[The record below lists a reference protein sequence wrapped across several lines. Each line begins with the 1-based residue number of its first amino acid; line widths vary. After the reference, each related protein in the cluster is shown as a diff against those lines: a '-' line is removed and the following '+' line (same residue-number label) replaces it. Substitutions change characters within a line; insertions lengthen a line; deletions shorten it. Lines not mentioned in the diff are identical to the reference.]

1 MIPLLLSQRYIS
13 KVRFDYSFVR
23 FKDDEPLES
32 KCHTENYNGFFNA
45 YVPEARVEVIQLD
58 DIRHCLI
65 FEHINESDSGV
76 YVVRAINALG
86 EAVCESEIEV
96 MHRILKNI
104 IVNKNHGLLFI
115 IVFKP
120 SSYKI

>member
-1 MIPLLLSQRYIS
+1 MDNFLL
-13 KVRFDYSFVR
+13 R

-65 FEHINESDSGV
+65 FEHINESDSGI

-86 EAVCESEIEV
+86 EAVCEAEIEV
-96 MHRILKNI
+96 SNRVLKNI
-104 IVNKNHGLLFI
+104 ISNKKI
-115 IVFKP
+115 IYN
-120 SSYKI
+120 S

>member
-1 MIPLLLSQRYIS
+1 MVGPLRFVSNNTTYIFLVVNLIS
-13 KVRFDYSFVR
+13 KKYNPTFVVFR

-86 EAVCESEIEV
+86 EAVCEAEIEV
-96 MHRILKNI
+96 RKWI
-104 IVNKNHGLLFI
+104 GT
-115 IVFKP
+115 
-120 SSYKI
+120 

>member
-1 MIPLLLSQRYIS
+1 M
-13 KVRFDYSFVR
+13 DYFLHR
-23 FKDDEPLES
+23 FKDDEPLET

-86 EAVCESEIEV
+86 EAVCEAEIEV
-96 MHRILKNI
+96 RDQILKNI
-104 IVNKNHGLLFI
+104 FVSKNFTVQNLWSDFHNKIETFFL
-115 IVFKP
+115 
-120 SSYKI
+120 